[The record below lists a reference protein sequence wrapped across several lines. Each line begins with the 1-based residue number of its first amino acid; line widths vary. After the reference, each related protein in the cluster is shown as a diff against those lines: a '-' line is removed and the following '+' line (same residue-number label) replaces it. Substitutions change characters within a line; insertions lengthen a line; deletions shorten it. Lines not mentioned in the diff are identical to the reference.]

1 MFDPNR
7 TIEDELLD
15 DWNIKD
21 VYWESV
27 FDVSDDDEAEGFEE

>member
-1 MFDPNR
+1 MVDPER
-7 TIEDELLD
+7 KMEDELLD

-27 FDVSDDDEAEGFEE
+27 FDVSDDDEVEGFEE